1 MLERL
6 NPSVP
11 VSVLYFLA
19 GFSWS
24 LVGIMLCL
32 IPAGWISTMSRG
44 AEILIVLSGMAASG
58 AIAVFGFSRVA
69 RRNIA
74 RIAAYGERACLFA
87 FQSWKSYLNIAVMIG
102 LGWLLRHS
110 PIPKYA
116 LAPLYFGIGGAL
128 FASSFLYYIRIA
140 SRSRSSETR

>member
-11 VSVLYFLA
+11 VSILYLLA
-19 GFSWS
+19 GLTWS
-24 LVGIMLCL
+24 LVGIMLCI
-32 IPAGWISTMSRG
+32 IPVGWITTVSTG
-44 AEILIVLSGMAASG
+44 TEIVIVLAGMAISG
-58 AIAVFGFSRVA
+58 AIAIFGFSRVA
-69 RRNIA
+69 RRNIT

-110 PIPKYA
+110 PIPKPA

-128 FASSFLYYIRIA
+128 FAASFLYYIRIVHPA
-140 SRSRSSETR
+140 RSS